1 MWPWNV
7 CAEGEAGANAPEE
20 PPPSAASTIG
30 LMGAGAIGA
39 LAVAA
44 VGVYGVLQMAL
55 LVASSTGRSLSKNTE
70 DSKGPNY
77 MAESG
82 RSEELAAQRASRA

>member
-1 MWPWNV
+1 MTTYP
-7 CAEGEAGANAPEE
+7 CAGGEAGPQAPEE
-20 PPPSAASTIG
+20 TPPSAASTIG
-30 LMGAGAIGA
+30 LMGAGAVGA

-55 LVASSTGRSLSKNTE
+55 LVASSTGRSLSRDTQDN
-70 DSKGPNY
+70 KGANY
-77 MAESG
+77 MSESG

>member
-1 MWPWNV
+1 MTTV
-7 CAEGEAGANAPEE
+7 LCVAGAAGAQAPEE

-30 LMGAGAIGA
+30 LVGAGAVGA

-55 LVASSTGRSLSKNTE
+55 LVASSTGRSLSKNTQ
-70 DSKGPNY
+70 DGRGPTY
-77 MAESG
+77 LAEASR
-82 RSEELAAQRASRA
+82 RSEDLAQQRESRA